1 MKIKRG
7 IILIVTILLI
17 LVYSYFSAFTN
28 FFNDNLLINYLV
40 LFLILIVGL
49 YIISLIHSK
58 EKGNNV
64 KSRDKLFNSLVENS
78 DTIYIMLDSKTK
90 KVLYLSDNVEEI
102 LGIKKGENLD
112 DIVHQILNIPI
123 IKSELDNWDK
133 VSNYVSQMIE
143 YDNPKYNHQMWIKV
157 KIFPYKE
164 KNGEYYVMQVSD
176 ATKEHDRQHL
186 LISQA
191 TDIKSRESQ
200 LNQITASSYD
210 MEIHVNLITNT
221 YDLKYFKLDNKYFG
235 EERRGKYT
243 EGIKRILEYINEND
257 REMVLSN
264 LSIENLKEH
273 FSRFELNPIVIRYRL
288 GNELKNNTWLES
300 TIFFL
305 SNRQN
310 SKISILTKNVT
321 ESAENI
327 REQNVLLQNALNDAK
342 RADQAKT
349 DLISTISHDIR
360 TPLTSIMG
368 LSESLLEKDIK
379 EDIKDDIENIK
390 DSSNEVLYIIDG
402 LLDPTK
408 VEKRIIEK
416 SEKQYSIL
424 KMFKKVE
431 LTAKEYIGNKP
442 IKFNLNLDNNLPVIL
457 FGDYKRITQA
467 LNHIINNSVKYTDE
481 GEINVNVRGEKK
493 DNNVNLIVEVKDTG
507 IGIEEN
513 KLNLIMNSKE
523 KNTGIGSVKSL
534 VKLLDGT
541 LEIESK
547 VGEYTKVTI
556 SFIQKIVED
565 NKVRQMMNNNREA
578 EEFSLKGKK
587 ILIVDDNRLN
597 LKVTNKLLEPY
608 ELDVTLLESGEE
620 CIDFI
625 KEQNNFD
632 LIMLDQMMPGLDG
645 TSTLNK
651 LKEIDNFN
659 TPVIVLTAD
668 AMQGQKEKYISSGF
682 DDYISKPIDKKE
694 LSRILSKFLRNHE

>member
-17 LVYSYFSAFTN
+17 LVYLYFSIFTSLLN
-28 FFNDNLLINYLV
+28 ENLLINYLV

-102 LGIKKGENLD
+102 LGIKKVENLD
-112 DIVHQILNIPI
+112 EIVYQILNIPI

-164 KNGEYYVMQVSD
+164 KNGEYYVIQVSD

-210 MEIHVNLITNT
+210 MEIHINLITNT

-235 EERRGKYT
+235 EERRGTYT

-257 REMVLSN
+257 RELVLSN

-273 FSRFELNPIVIRYRL
+273 FSKYELNPIVIRYRL
-288 GNELKNNTWLES
+288 GNEVKNNIWLES

-310 SKISILTKNVT
+310 SKISVLTKNVT
-321 ESAENI
+321 ESAESI
-327 REQNVLLQNALNDAK
+327 REQNVLLQNALNDVK

-424 KMFKKVE
+424 KMFKKIE
-431 LTAKEYIGNKP
+431 STAKEYIGNKP
-442 IKFNLNLDNNLPVIL
+442 VKFNLNLDNNLPVIL

-467 LNHIINNSVKYTDE
+467 LNQIINNSVKYTDE

-507 IGIEEN
+507 VGIEES
-513 KLNLIMNSKE
+513 KLNSIMNSKE

-534 VKLLDGT
+534 VKLLGGT

-565 NKVRQMMNNNREA
+565 NKVRQMMSNNKEA

-694 LSRILSKFLRNHE
+694 LSRVLSKFLRNH